1 MYGWQPGQPLQS
13 LTTPGS
19 LMPLM
24 VSWTAELVSRR
35 GNLHEFSGFETES
48 PSRNIKKIRKS
59 VGEIWWRAIHL
70 DPNVIWQLIGPLSRK
85 PTRFF
90 QGPFGPWDISKH
102 MTWKRC
108 EKRWRQ
114 GKIIENWFTC
124 ATTLTEAP
132 AGAKAAKKQKEHGS
146 RKHKN

>member
-1 MYGWQPGQPLQS
+1 MVTLTMRQKASQGWQPGQPLQS
-13 LTTPGS
+13 QFPPGS
-19 LMPLM
+19 LMTLM

-35 GNLHEFSGFETES
+35 GNLHESVRRFETES
-48 PSRNIKKIRKS
+48 PLKYDEGPFTWIQMGSNEPPDS
-59 VGEIWWRAIHL
+59 WLDLWVG
-70 DPNVIWQLIGPLSRK
+70 K

-90 QGPFGPWDISKH
+90 QGPFGPWDISK
-102 MTWKRC
+102 R
-108 EKRWRQ
+108 RQ

-146 RKHKN
+146 RKHKK